1 MTFLAFFLR
10 SRVAGRFP
18 LPDLSL
24 QGTGTSTDRGFADR
38 LIARRSGQIKDDQNW
53 DVTIETENGRDK
65 VVQSLHSVKYEISRR

>member
-18 LPDLSL
+18 LPDLCL
-24 QGTGTSTDRGFADR
+24 QGTGTDRGFADR
-38 LIARRSGQIKDDQNW
+38 LIARRSGQIRDDQNW

-65 VVQSLHSVKYEISRR
+65 VAQSLHSVK